1 MAHTQQEYIGA
12 YLTKLGFN
20 RVENVKTKKYHVY
33 KCTDKDKT
41 FFFVGNK
48 GALRMGMNVSESHA
62 APQKV
67 HNHFLEEGKKLLD
80 KQ

>member
-12 YLTKLGFN
+12 YLTKLGFEK
-20 RVENVKTKKYHVY
+20 VQAKTRKYDVY
-33 KCTDKDKT
+33 KCTDKDNS

-48 GALRMGMNVSESHA
+48 GALRIGKNATESHA
-62 APQKV
+62 APKKV
-67 HNHFLEEGKKLLD
+67 HDHFLEEGKKLLD